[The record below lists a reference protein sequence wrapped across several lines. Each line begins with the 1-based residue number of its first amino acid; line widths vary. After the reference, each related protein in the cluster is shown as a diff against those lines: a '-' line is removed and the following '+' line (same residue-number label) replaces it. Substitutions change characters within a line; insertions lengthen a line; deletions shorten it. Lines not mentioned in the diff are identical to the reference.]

1 MDIGVKNMS
10 MSRFIWSLENFS
22 QCRVE
27 VGCMV
32 SSPPFSPVNDNT
44 VWHLCVSPKG
54 VDEASEGHL
63 SVCLGLIR
71 SDKVN
76 TRAVFKISILNA
88 AGEEVN
94 TIGIQNPCQ
103 FAEGQVLGSKYYVRR
118 NLLFNESLL
127 PNDKLTLL
135 CDFNVLP
142 ESVIIPE
149 CRLSD
154 DLLLMFKNQKFT
166 DVTISAGGKEIGAHK
181 AVLAARSPVFA
192 AMFERNMEEKAT
204 NRVEIIDLEYK
215 VVREMLI
222 FIYSG
227 KSPNVKKMANYLL
240 SAADKYGLN
249 RLKLICEDT
258 LCSNLSVDN
267 SSYILILADLY
278 NAHSL
283 KAEAINFIISHATEV
298 TETDGWKNMLK
309 HCPSLVSEAFTAMAN
324 KQSTSI
330 GAPRRRR
337 KLN

>member
-1 MDIGVKNMS
+1 MDIGVKKMWI
-10 MSRFIWSLENFS
+10 SRFIWSFENFS
-22 QCRVE
+22 QCQVE
-27 VGCMV
+27 VGGVV
-32 SSPPFSPVNDNT
+32 SSPPFSPLNNGNT
-44 VWHLCVSPKG
+44 VWDLCVSPKG
-54 VDEASEGHL
+54 VDEATKGHV
-63 SVCLGLIR
+63 SVFLGLIR

-76 TRAVFKISILNA
+76 TRVVFKISILNA

-94 TIGIQNPCQ
+94 TVETENPCE
-103 FAEGQVLGSKYYVRR
+103 FAEGGFWGCENYVRR
-118 NLLFNESLL
+118 NLLFNEGLL

-154 DLLLMFKNQKFT
+154 DLLLMFENQKFT
-166 DVTISAGGKEIGAHK
+166 DVTISAGGKELGAHK

-192 AMFERNMEEKAT
+192 AMFEHNMEEKAT

-227 KSPNVKKMANYLL
+227 KSPNVKEMANYLL
-240 SAADKYGLN
+240 SAADKYGLD

-267 SSYILILADLY
+267 STHILILADLY

-283 KAEAINFIISHATEV
+283 KAEAINFITSHATEV
-298 TETDGWKNMLK
+298 AETDGWKNMLK
-309 HCPSLVSEAFTAMAN
+309 YCPSLVSEEVIRPVPRLCVVIHN
-324 KQSTSI
+324 KY
-330 GAPRRRR
+330 
-337 KLN
+337 